1 MADTVSITSSKVL
14 SLKRM
19 EYRFRNCEWRVLSR
33 SQIKVTEE
41 EDGILLTRQNDQPGL
56 LGEDDEHASL
66 LVEDPLELLVQDHL
80 TQLLLHLKRKTISI
94 KVQGCHEFSSDY
106 PKHY

>member
-1 MADTVSITSSKVL
+1 MI
-14 SLKRM
+14 
-19 EYRFRNCEWRVLSR
+19 
-33 SQIKVTEE
+33 
-41 EDGILLTRQNDQPGL
+41 GNDLPGL

-106 PKHY
+106 PKHTNLNYNTTMTTMYLRLGKADFASHIVHLHLAVRLNDPEKVPIFY